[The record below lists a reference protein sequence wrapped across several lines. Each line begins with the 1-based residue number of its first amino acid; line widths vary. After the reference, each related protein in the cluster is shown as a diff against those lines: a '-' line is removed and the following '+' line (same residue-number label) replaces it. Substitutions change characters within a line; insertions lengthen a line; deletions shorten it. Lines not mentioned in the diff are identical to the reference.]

1 MTPQKS
7 LNQSAWFD
15 LILLSLIWGGSFLSI
30 RVALDEIGVF
40 TVVAHRVGWAALI
53 LWIYVAL
60 RRLPVPR
67 NPRIWGA
74 FLVMGF
80 LNNVIP
86 FSLIAW
92 GQLAIET
99 GLASILNATTAI
111 FGVLVAALIFSDE
124 RLIRR
129 RAIGVALGFF
139 GVAIVIGPRA
149 LLAFDPRSLA
159 QLAILGASLSY
170 AIAGSWARATLGG
183 MAPQVAAAG
192 MLTGSSLVMIPLA
205 WLVEGPIILSLTPDT
220 LIAIAY
226 FAVASTAVAYLLYY
240 RILASAG
247 AGNLSLTTLLI
258 APVAVLL
265 GALFRAEALPVQA
278 YAGFG
283 LLALGMV
290 VLDGRILRLR

>member
-205 WLVEGPIILSLTPDT
+205 WLVEGPITLSLTPDT